1 MKKIYI
7 SVFLLTSLISNA
19 QTGIGTSTPKA
30 TLDVRASENVNSP
43 EGIIAPQLTYDF
55 LVAKNNAY
63 GTEQKGAIVYVT
75 TAPVVADT
83 NTTSKTYEVTQP
95 GYYYFNGTQ
104 WEKFAKDI
112 SAWNLNG
119 NSVISNTFD
128 NNASIDVFMGNGDT
142 TTFTI
147 KTLKGGTFLGTVN
160 SEALSFKSN
169 NKYVGYLNEGVISFG
184 SGALSHT
191 DNPSNN
197 LIAIGRYA
205 LLSNTSGNNNIAL
218 GNRSLISNTKGTSNI
233 AIGNASLQRNNTG
246 NQNTAVGTNT
256 ANKLTGDSSTNNVA
270 IGMSALMNLVEGS
283 KNVAIGAS
291 TLTIADG
298 DRTLKTDNTAVGY
311 SALYNVFKGNLGIG
325 NTALGAYAGVNVHGN
340 KNIFIGSNVTFSSTV
355 KESNENVRVEK
366 SNKMNIGNVIFGAN
380 ILSSDS
386 ETYKDSKGL
395 VGIGAADPKAK
406 LHITP
411 FQMGDSDTSN
421 KSNRLVSEV
430 LIVEGLKPVA
440 DTRTVNMMV
449 VDNDGLV
456 STKPISNSS
465 TPQFFYMPSVLLPT
479 NDTGTTNVT
488 YTPAPGADTG
498 TMSGTYQVDLHK
510 VFETQFNTPIAS
522 SDSSTTGLSG
532 FVLAN
537 DRYEYHVIYADTNV
551 FKNIKVSNVGVLT
564 YQVNREAIIRNGA
577 FMNIVLK
584 VK

>member
-119 NSVISNTFD
+119 NNITTAYTADSKLISGDFVGTTND
-128 NNASIDVFMGNGDT
+128 NP
-142 TTFTI
+142 
-147 KTLKGGTFLGTVN
+147 LL
-160 SEALSFKSN
+160 FKSN
-169 NKYVGYLNEGVISFG
+169 NQFIGYLK
-184 SGALSHT
+184 SGIVSLGIDAYSAKSLS
-191 DNPSNN
+191 DSQN
-197 LIAIGRYA
+197 IVAIGRGA
-205 LLSNTSGNNNIAL
+205 LKSNTTGNNNVGIGTRAL
-218 GNRSLISNTKGTSNI
+218 TLNTTGFNNVAIGIGTLASNI
-233 AIGNASLQRNNTG
+233 TSA
-246 NQNTAVGTNT
+246 QNTSVGTNSS
-256 ANKLTGDSSTNNVA
+256 NLLSGDSSTNNTA
-270 IGMSALMNLVEGS
+270 LGMSALMNLVEGS
-283 KNVAIGAS
+283 RNVAIGAS
-291 TLTIADG
+291 ALTIADG

-421 KSNRLVSEV
+421 KSNRLASEV

-465 TPQFFYMPSVLLPT
+465 SPQFFYMPSVLLPT